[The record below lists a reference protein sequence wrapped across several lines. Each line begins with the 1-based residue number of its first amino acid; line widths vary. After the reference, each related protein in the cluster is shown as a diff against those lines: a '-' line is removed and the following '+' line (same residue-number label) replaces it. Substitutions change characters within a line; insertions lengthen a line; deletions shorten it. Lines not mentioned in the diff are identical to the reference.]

1 MLAVLPT
8 SSDLDPRTSEVRGIT
23 TQTELSVTGRLRVRV
38 RVLQSHR
45 AVLRG
50 TAVHRALCRAARSTE
65 HQDVERSIGSGA

>member
-45 AVLRG
+45 AGLRG
-50 TAVHRALCRAARSTE
+50 TAVHEHCAVLPGARQITLPK
-65 HQDVERSIGSGA
+65 G